1 MANVKHDASKLPS
14 TPSSTRPHDVIM
26 SDFRAGKPLFPL
38 RDETA
43 ATKET
48 SRGSYAPTEEEAEEA
63 EEGGVGGCLALSSA
77 ERVGTWGGK
86 KACGT
91 DTASTLSLAEEDG
104 DGLSDAADK
113 GPSAEEV
120 RPSYGAG

>member
-1 MANVKHDASKLPS
+1 
-14 TPSSTRPHDVIM
+14 M

-48 SRGSYAPTEEEAEEA
+48 PRGSYAPTEEEAEEA
-63 EEGGVGGCLALSSA
+63 EEAEEEGVGGCLTLSSA
-77 ERVGTWGGK
+77 ERDGTWGSK
-86 KACGT
+86 KAGGT

-104 DGLSDAADK
+104 DRLSEAADK

-120 RPSYGAG
+120 CPSCSAG